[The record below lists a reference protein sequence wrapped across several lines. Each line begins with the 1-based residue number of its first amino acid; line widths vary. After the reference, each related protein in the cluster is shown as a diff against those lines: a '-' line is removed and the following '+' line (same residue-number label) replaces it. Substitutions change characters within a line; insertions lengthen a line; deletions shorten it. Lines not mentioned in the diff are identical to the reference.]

1 MKIRILKEAKII
13 KSEKD
18 FNYNIGKELGT
29 GRFGAVYEATDD
41 HGNEYA
47 IKVISNQ
54 NGNGDRELLNYRL
67 VELAAGVSPIVAKHF
82 PRTFATFNDEAK
94 KLVYIVMEKLT
105 NKGAKAFRIGDLFP
119 GKEASLRTRPD
130 EDIYPD
136 VGKTLRRKLYELLKN
151 DSSRNAGIRYILFGD
166 RMKGGLSAEE
176 EVLFSNIKSEL
187 AIVSYLSHPSIED
200 LKGRLH
206 KDLMDRVTSI
216 GDYDSMSI
224 LVDESFSALKQEY
237 LELPGALIF
246 LFKILN
252 LVGGVIE
259 TNRLVERFVF
269 LVRRKVPMGIHGN
282 SGTRPRDRD
291 WYGLDPKASDEAFSE
306 IASIRQ
312 AIKKLESL
320 TRLVARDMHDENV
333 MVRESTGDLVI
344 VDVGIFTTRDKL
356 KESIK
361 IKLVEKK
368 KRKKRKKSRKK
379 RKPKANYWWGNG
391 LHGTDYGGS
400 DGDGGGGD
408 GKRDDNLCK
417 PCKPSTIK
425 VKIKK
430 NLDNKNSE

>member
-1 MKIRILKEAKII
+1 MKIRILNEAPII
-13 KSEKD
+13 RSEKD

-54 NGNGDRELLNYRL
+54 SGNGDRELLNYRL
-67 VELAAGVSPIVAKHF
+67 VDYARINPVVAKHF
-82 PRTFATFNDEAK
+82 PKVFATFNDEAK

-176 EVLFSNIKSEL
+176 EILFSNIKSEL

-200 LKGRLH
+200 LDGRLH

-224 LVDESFSALKQEY
+224 LVDESYSALKQEY

-252 LVGGVIE
+252 LVGGAIE

-306 IASIRQ
+306 IASVRQ
-312 AIKKLESL
+312 AIKKLEER
-320 TRLVARDMHDENV
+320 TGLVARDMHDENV

-344 VDVGIFTTRDKL
+344 VDVGIFTRRDKL

-361 IKLVEKK
+361 IKLVEKKKRK

-408 GKRDDNLCK
+408 GKRDD
-417 PCKPSTIK
+417 KPSKPLKIRI
-425 VKIKK
+425 KIKK
-430 NLDNKNSE
+430 NLDNKNSK